1 MKTINL
7 SRLIKEE
14 QEKQE
19 AQKLTPDQK
28 KQFLETVSNYNSY
41 RGKLK
46 TETDLVQIANELCT
60 IANTAQSLA
69 LNETD
74 EWFDGVTI
82 NRNMKELKKINE
94 LFNTSAKE
102 AKLLQD
108 RMLSLY
114 EDMGNILGR
123 YFDIKTNKINQG

>member
-1 MKTINL
+1 MTQIIISK
-7 SRLIKEE
+7 LIKEE
-14 QEKQE
+14 QEKKE
-19 AQKLTPDQK
+19 AQILTPDQK

-41 RGKLK
+41 RNKLK
-46 TETDLVQIANELCT
+46 TETDLVQMANELCT
-60 IANTAQSLA
+60 IADTAQSLA

-74 EWFDGVTI
+74 EWFDTITI

-94 LFNTSAKE
+94 LFNSSAKD

-114 EDMGNILGR
+114 EDMGHILGR
-123 YFDIKTNKINQG
+123 YFDIKTNKVS